1 MPKKQRHSRPSTPPP
16 SFLPLRR
23 LLLRANPLAFASI
36 PLPGWTIV
44 RKHSPSPFAAK
55 TPKGGSARRPPTK
68 SRTPRSP
75 TSSSEG
81 SLDDESP
88 SRGPSRARA
97 ARTPRKRLTAVSSAR
112 GRTAKTESV
121 THKPRTKAR
130 ARSSSSSPS
139 RSPARRRPRA
149 RAGCADRRDDP
160 RFADSSSDDSS
171 ELSSVAVSSDS
182 DGEAIEAPR
191 VRVSSKSSGGN
202 GSTPANARKRGINAS
217 DNADVDEAQ
226 TSQPLRK
233 RRKSPAQRSLE
244 KTEGSHTAEDSDDVS
259 LEARLKTLGR
269 PATSLSPTPVL
280 NNPELGED
288 SDDAPL
294 QKRALQLLGK
304 GSGVPPL
311 STLADNLDDTYLQ
324 HMVDAQMRPSSNVS
338 PTPVLKLL
346 SSRELGE
353 DSDEVLLQKRAAAL
367 LQPEINALPLN
378 TPIKD
383 SVGAPS
389 EQRAPPLR
397 SDELIADALGDAESL
412 QHGLNS
418 PIIQQNAELGVPA
431 SLQPEID
438 ALSDEALAENPD
450 IAPLQQRADSSTHLR
465 EDQLFDDELSDSPD
479 AASLQYSPLGQQISA
494 DIAGMVSSQNEVDE
508 LSVESVAEDS
518 HAAPLPQEAQA
529 LLKGEITRDQGDRVE
544 VLRQI
549 ELGEDCIAASSNGL
563 GTVDEDL
570 ATQYASAPP
579 TDDDGAAPFTAFHST
594 LASRIVSETPSLV
607 GETQQS
613 VHPLPSPPVELELIS
628 DCAELPIRDAAAGAV
643 QETDVIYAQH
653 SGQDQ
658 GSAGR
663 VEKAQAESIV
673 VPSEKNC
680 ESTGHFVSSPDQ
692 PHELKSLV
700 NAPAKDV
707 GPVAIHVD
715 VGFVPTQGSS
725 APASS
730 SPTIKPAIRP
740 LFRDSRSPAG
750 RPSSRAT
757 ALQASPNSIHEKI
770 AESSKVSTE
779 TMSLPCARP
788 VLICDPAAEGLFL
801 QTTICK
807 SKAVASFQKCSPC
820 VAKKGEPCRFI
831 HFRALC
837 VDPAT
842 GLPSDVPR
850 FRSETPTREWAREVV
865 FPAGVTAWP
874 RMVDFLEYQLF
885 FVKDAFLETVD
896 KELDHV
902 TRMGAPPHC
911 VKAPVAGTRQTCD
924 YCEQGIYNAYYM
936 CMRCGKDICLLCA
949 DEGWGPKAAVTTP
962 KSHPDGGPAAT
973 NIHRCTYRR
982 RHGLETFLLV
992 GRWSIEQMKV
1002 AREWMVGWYET
1013 HGQRLRQQISAR
1025 VYEPPPSRTLSA
1037 PPHPEAATATTE
1049 IPHMDALID
1058 APHPDLL
1065 IVRAHE
1071 LTLGLF
1077 QQCWRDRKAVF
1088 VTDMAVRLQEGWS
1101 PAAFR
1106 ASAGSDHATLIDV
1119 VSGELHPDSP
1129 LGPFF
1134 DGFGGHNC
1142 VGDTDPVNDPSQEP
1156 RQTLKLK
1163 DWPTDMLFRQKL
1175 PEICARLLD
1184 VLPAPAYTLPDGA
1197 LNLAAAIP
1205 SEDVPPDL
1213 GPKLY
1218 AAYGYDPGHTG
1229 ATTNLHLDVADA
1241 ANVMVWSQP
1250 HVRQKDPSTPP
1261 HRFNGAIWEL
1271 FPPASLTKLRTY
1283 LRETY
1288 APRPARIDDPI
1299 HDQTAYLHP
1308 HHLAELRVLH
1318 DVTPIRLHQRP
1329 GDVVFV
1335 PAGFAHQVANYGDC
1349 IKAAV
1354 DFVSPEGMRVCDAL
1368 CSEFRRLGKG
1378 HGRRG
1383 DTVCVGKIA
1392 WSVVRKAVME
1402 TSRASTT
1409 ACGG

>member
-23 LLLRANPLAFASI
+23 LLLRENPLAFASI

-44 RKHSPSPFAAK
+44 RKRSPSPSAAK
-55 TPKGGSARRPPTK
+55 TPKGGSARQPSTK

-75 TSSSEG
+75 SSSSEG
-81 SLDDESP
+81 SLDNESP
-88 SRGPSRARA
+88 SRRPSRARA

-121 THKPRTKAR
+121 TRKPRTKAR

-139 RSPARRRPRA
+139 RSPARRRLKA

-191 VRVSSKSSGGN
+191 VRVSSEGSGGN
-202 GSTPANARKRGINAS
+202 GSTPVNTRKRGLNAS

-233 RRKSPAQRSLE
+233 RRKSLAQRSLE
-244 KTEGSHTAEDSDDVS
+244 KREGSHTAEDSDDVS
-259 LEARLKTLGR
+259 LEARLKTLR
-269 PATSLSPTPVL
+269 QPSTSLSPTPVL
-280 NNPELGED
+280 HSPELGED
-288 SDDAPL
+288 SDDEPL
-294 QKRALQLLGK
+294 QKRALALLGQ
-304 GSGVPPL
+304 GNGLPPL
-311 STLADNLDDTYLQ
+311 STLADNSDDTYLQ
-324 HMVDAQMRPSSNVS
+324 QRVDAQMRPSSNLWR
-338 PTPVLKLL
+338 TPVLKIL
-346 SSRELGE
+346 SSPEIGE
-353 DSDEVLLQKRAAAL
+353 DSDEAPLQKRAAAL
-367 LQPEINALPLN
+367 PQRETDALPLN
-378 TPIKD
+378 TLPED
-383 SVGAPS
+383 WVGAPS
-389 EQRAPPLR
+389 QQRADKLTPLR
-397 SDELIADALGDAESL
+397 SDKLIDGALGDAESL

-418 PIIQQNAELGVPA
+418 PPIQQNAELGVPA

-450 IAPLQQRADSSTHLR
+450 VAPLRQRADSSTHMR
-465 EDQLFDDELSDSPD
+465 EDQLFDDELSYTPD
-479 AASLQYSPLGQQISA
+479 AASLQYLPLGQQISA
-494 DIAGMVSSQNEVDE
+494 DIAGTVSSQNEIDE

-518 HAAPLPQEAQA
+518 DDAPLSQEAKA
-529 LLKGEITRDQGDRVE
+529 LLKGEVAPVQGDRVE
-544 VLRQI
+544 VLGQV
-549 ELGEDCIAASSNGL
+549 ELAQDCIAVSSNGQ

-579 TDDDGAAPFTAFHST
+579 TADDGTAPLTAVHST
-594 LASRIVSETPSLV
+594 LASRIVSETPSLA
-607 GETQQS
+607 GDTQQS
-613 VHPLPSPPVELELIS
+613 VYPLPSPPVELELLS
-628 DCAELPIRDAAAGAV
+628 DCAKLPIRDGAAGAIK
-643 QETDVIYAQH
+643 ETDIIPAQH
-653 SGQDQ
+653 SGLDQ
-658 GSAGR
+658 GS
-663 VEKAQAESIV
+663 AQAESIV
-673 VPSEKNC
+673 VPSAKNC
-680 ESTGHFVSSPDQ
+680 ENTGHFVSSRDQ

-700 NAPAKDV
+700 NAPTNDV
-707 GPVAIHVD
+707 GLVAINVD

-730 SPTIKPAIRP
+730 SPTIKSAIQP
-740 LFRDSRSPAG
+740 VFRVSRSPAG
-750 RPSSRAT
+750 RPSSRAS
-757 ALQASPNSIHEKI
+757 ALQASRNSFHEKT
-770 AESSKVSTE
+770 AEISKVSPE
-779 TMSLPCARP
+779 TLSLPCARP

-842 GLPSDVPR
+842 SLPLDVPR
-850 FRSETPTREWAREVV
+850 FLSETPTREWAREDV
-865 FPAGVTAWP
+865 FPAGVKAWP
-874 RMVDFLEYQLF
+874 RMADFLEYQLF

-902 TRMGAPPHC
+902 TRMEAPPHC
-911 VKAPVAGTRQTCD
+911 IKAPVAGTRQTCD
-924 YCEQGIYNAYYM
+924 YCEQGIYNVYYM
-936 CMRCGKDICLLCA
+936 CLRCGKDICLLCA

-962 KSHPDGGPAAT
+962 KSHLEGGPAAT

-992 GRWSIEQMKV
+992 GRWNIDQMKV

-1025 VYEPPPSRTLSA
+1025 VYEPPPSRTLAA

-1049 IPHMDALID
+1049 IPHIDALID
-1058 APHPDLL
+1058 GPHPDLL
-1065 IVRAHE
+1065 IVRAQE
-1071 LTLGLF
+1071 LTLDLF

-1101 PAAFR
+1101 PGAFR

-1134 DGFGGHNC
+1134 DGFGGRKC
-1142 VGDTDPVNDPSQEP
+1142 VGDTDPVTDPPQEP

-1175 PEICARLLD
+1175 PDICARLLE

-1218 AAYGYDPGHTG
+1218 AAYGYDPRHTG

-1250 HVRQKDPSTPP
+1250 HVPQKDPSIPP
-1261 HRFNGAIWEL
+1261 HRFDGAIWEI

-1308 HHLAELRVLH
+1308 HHLAELRALH

-1368 CSEFRRLGKG
+1368 CGEFRRLGKG

-1402 TSRASTT
+1402 TSKASTT